1 MKTFTYTAQDEV
13 ATDRLGAALA
23 VALPDSTVVA
33 LHGTLGAGKTRL
45 VQAVARAEGIA
56 DGRVVSPTFV
66 LIQEYTE
73 GRRPVY
79 HFDVYRLKDVD
90 ELEQLG
96 AEEYFY
102 GTGLVFVEW
111 AERIDEALP
120 PERVDIEIEI
130 TGEHERSFTITGRG
144 NLHARAVEKCRQ
156 YLTQ

>member
-1 MKTFTYTAQDEV
+1 MTNFIYTAHDEA
-13 ATDRLGAALA
+13 ATARLGAALSA
-23 VALPDSTVVA
+23 ALPGGTVVA

-45 VQAVARAEGIA
+45 VQAVARAEGVA
-56 DGRVVSPTFV
+56 EGRVVSPTFV

-102 GTGLVFVEW
+102 GEGIVFVEW
-111 AERIDEALP
+111 AERIEEALP

-130 TGEHERSFTITGRG
+130 IGEHERQFTITGRG
-144 NLHARAVEKCRQ
+144 DVYLAAVEQCRQ
-156 YLTQ
+156 QL